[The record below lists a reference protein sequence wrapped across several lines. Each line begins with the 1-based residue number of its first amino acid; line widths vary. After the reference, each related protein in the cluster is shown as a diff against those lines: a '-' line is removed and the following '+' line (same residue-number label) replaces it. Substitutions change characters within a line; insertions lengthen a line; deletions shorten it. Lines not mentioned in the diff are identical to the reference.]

1 MRHGKFSIDRHNND
15 FQLVDHE
22 TGQVIIFDRAMARFF
37 FVWLM
42 NRLNVR
48 SAVLSDGREIT
59 AMRYFEE
66 IKRFLDESD
75 KNREI

>member
-1 MRHGKFSIDRHNND
+1 MRHGKFSIDKSNQD

-22 TGQVIIFDRAMARFF
+22 TGQVIIFDRASARFF

-42 NRLNVR
+42 NRLNVQ
-48 SAVLSDGREIT
+48 SAVLCDGREIT

-66 IKRFLDESD
+66 IKRFLNESD
-75 KNREI
+75 KNSEV

>member
-1 MRHGKFSIDRHNND
+1 MRRGKFSIDRHNND
-15 FQLVDHE
+15 FQLVDHQ
-22 TGQVIIFDRAMARFF
+22 TGTTIVFDRASARFF

-42 NRLNVR
+42 HRLNVK

-66 IKRFLDESD
+66 VKRFLDESD
-75 KNREI
+75 KNSEV